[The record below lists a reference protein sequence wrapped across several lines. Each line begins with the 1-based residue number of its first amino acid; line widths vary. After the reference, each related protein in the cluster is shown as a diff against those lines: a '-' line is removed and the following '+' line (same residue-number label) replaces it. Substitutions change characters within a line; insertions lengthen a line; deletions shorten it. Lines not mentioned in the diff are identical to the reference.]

1 MGTTV
6 HRTIFSIRTSNER
19 FGRVIMNLDGSL
31 TLIGVNTLLSKE
43 YAGETATA
51 LDEVLAA

>member
-1 MGTTV
+1 
-6 HRTIFSIRTSNER
+6 
-19 FGRVIMNLDGSL
+19 MNLDGSL